1 MGESQQVQGQGKSI
15 ELKRIVMVKAIVTEA
30 FKENLIREMERSIR
44 NTDMQLQQM
53 DLQSKTYMED
63 LKKKGQMQQLTAFR
77 NQLSQEKTRLNA
89 TKSDLLAKI
98 EEAKR
103 LVLGSEFVQGP
114 LEGPVKVQVGDNLY
128 RKVGAAEILVKD
140 GVIIEMRNIE

>member
-1 MGESQQVQGQGKSI
+1 MGEAQVAGQGKSL

-30 FKENLIREMERSIR
+30 FKENLIREMERTIR

-77 NQLSQEKTRLNA
+77 GQLTQEKARLNA
-89 TKSDLLAKI
+89 TKTDLLAKI
-98 EEAKR
+98 EEAKK

-114 LEGPVKVQVGDNLY
+114 LEGPVKVEVGDNLY
-128 RKVGAAEILVKD
+128 KKVGAAEILVKD
-140 GVIIEMRNIE
+140 GIIIEIRNIE